1 MNAVPPAPHY
11 TSYTEARTHLKDLLD
26 ASARNQLPTVQRD
39 NELHIVVSADR
50 MRRILEQA
58 NPSRAQSEAQSHGG
72 WAMFT
77 AHPPLAVE
85 GADFDATVDEMVG
98 ELREYAEDWDN
109 HLGTAPNHRDYWG
122 VVQLVKL
129 STDEQ
134 LREWLRGRVE

>member
-1 MNAVPPAPHY
+1 MEVAYVAYLKYATRSVILRPGGVTMNAVPPAPHY

-85 GADFDATVDEMVG
+85 GAAFE
-98 ELREYAEDWDN
+98 
-109 HLGTAPNHRDYWG
+109 
-122 VVQLVKL
+122 
-129 STDEQ
+129 
-134 LREWLRGRVE
+134 